1 MVAEKQ
7 NSRRRR
13 AFAQLRNRIVGV
25 IGKTD
30 VDSEYLTGK
39 HVFYDKKVYRAE
51 SAGNFRRKKRI
62 NRIYADETEDVFS
75 AAEKITE
82 NFLGTEEAE

>member
-1 MVAEKQ
+1 MRSRRQKARRYKSARSNAASTKKIQLKKRVVAEKQ

-13 AFAQLRNRIVGV
+13 AFAQLRDRIVGV

-39 HVFYDKKVYRAE
+39 HVFYDKKYTV
-51 SAGNFRRKKRI
+51 RKAPATSDAK
-62 NRIYADETEDVFS
+62 NV
-75 AAEKITE
+75 
-82 NFLGTEEAE
+82 